1 MILNIDYKIL
11 TSCLSARMK
20 NVLPNLIDDEQVGF
34 MPN

>member
-1 MILNIDYKIL
+1 MILKIDYKIL

-20 NVLPNLIDDEQVGF
+20 AVLPYLIDDEQVGF